1 MLQDTRGDERRRRV
15 LQIDEDLE
23 CLAGHFPGFPVVP
36 GVAQIEWVLD
46 CARDMLGRPVT
57 VRGIETLKFKRPLRP
72 ADVVHLSVELST
84 DRSTLDFRLWDDA
97 SLVSSGRLRLAADGG
112 RSGHVKACLLIPIFD
127 HGETIG
133 AVLDGLAPLALP
145 CLVVDDGSGPETK
158 ATLAALAAT
167 RPWVRVEQLAVN
179 RGRGAA
185 LRHGY
190 RAARA
195 RGFSHVIQLD
205 ADGQHDPGEVA
216 ALREAAEQ
224 HPGALI
230 LGDPRFDASAPW
242 SRLYGRRL
250 SQLIV
255 WGYTGSFAVHDP
267 LCGFRCFP
275 LAPTLRALER
285 HRFGDRM
292 DFDPE
297 IVVRL
302 AWEGV
307 PIVNVPVRVRYFA
320 QGRSHFRLVRDNA
333 RIAATYGRLLL
344 AYIGRAL
351 RGGRTAGQNA

>member
-1 MLQDTRGDERRRRV
+1 MADNRCERLLKV
-15 LQIDEDLE
+15 PEDLE
-23 CLAGHFPGFPVVP
+23 YLSGHFPGFPVVP
-36 GVAQIEWVLD
+36 GVAQIGWVLD
-46 CARDMLGRPVT
+46 AAREVLAGPATLRAV
-57 VRGIETLKFKRPLRP
+57 EALKFKRLLRP
-72 ADVVHLSVELST
+72 ADVVHLRVELST
-84 DRSTLDFRLWDDA
+84 DRSTVDFRLWDDGGV
-97 SLVSSGRLRLAADGG
+97 VSSGRLRLAPEQAARGG
-112 RSGHVKACLLIPIFD
+112 VNACLLIPIFD

-133 AVLDGLAPLALP
+133 GVLEGLAPLGLR
-145 CLVVDDGSGPETK
+145 CLVVNDGSGRETTQ
-158 ATLAALAAT
+158 ALAALAA
-167 RPWVRVEQLAVN
+167 RLPWVEVEHLPIN

-190 RAARA
+190 RAAWA
-195 RGFSHVIQLD
+195 RGFTHAVQLD
-205 ADGQHDPGEVA
+205 ADGQHDPNEVVALLQAAQRHPA
-216 ALREAAEQ
+216 ALV
-224 HPGALI
+224 
-230 LGDPRFDASAPW
+230 LGDPRFDATAPR

-275 LAPTLRALER
+275 LAATLGVLGR

-320 QGRSHFRLVRDNA
+320 HGRSHFRLVRDNA
-333 RIAATYGRLLL
+333 RIAATYGRLFL
-344 AYIGRAL
+344 ARIGRAL
-351 RGGRTAGQNA
+351 PHARGTRSGG